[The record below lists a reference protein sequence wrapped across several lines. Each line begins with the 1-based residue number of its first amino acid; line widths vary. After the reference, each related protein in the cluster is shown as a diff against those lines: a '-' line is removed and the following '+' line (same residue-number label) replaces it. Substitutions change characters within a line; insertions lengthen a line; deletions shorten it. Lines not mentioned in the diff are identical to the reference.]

1 VGLRTVATTTAE
13 GKQPHNDVIRSYV
26 ELGIPGLLSYLFV
39 LLLMVWTTGRAAAD
53 AARRRIGGV
62 ERAVTEA
69 GFVVAISLAVLSI
82 VANLMSQAV
91 VTIYAVSVIGLA
103 SGLYL
108 RRKRLDAE
116 ADAAADVLARSAS
129 IPRT

>member
-1 VGLRTVATTTAE
+1 
-13 GKQPHNDVIRSYV
+13 
-26 ELGIPGLLSYLFV
+26 
-39 LLLMVWTTGRAAAD
+39 
-53 AARRRIGGV
+53 
-62 ERAVTEA
+62 
-69 GFVVAISLAVLSI
+69 
-82 VANLMSQAV
+82 
-91 VTIYAVSVIGLA
+91 LA